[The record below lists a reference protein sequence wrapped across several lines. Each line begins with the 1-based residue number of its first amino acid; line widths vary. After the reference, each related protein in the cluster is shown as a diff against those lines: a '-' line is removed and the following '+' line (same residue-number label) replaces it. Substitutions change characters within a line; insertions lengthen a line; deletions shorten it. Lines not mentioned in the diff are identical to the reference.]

1 MSVAEQ
7 RHERKSRLTTTIWA
21 QRNVH
26 ILMPMWIWYA
36 EVAARPNELSG
47 WQSSALHQTHTL
59 S

>member
-7 RHERKSRLTTTIWA
+7 RHGCKSQSTTTVWA
-21 QRNVH
+21 QCNVR
-26 ILMPMWIWYA
+26 ILMPMWIWHA

-47 WQSSALHQTHTL
+47 WQSSALHQTHTP